1 MKKTIF
7 SRLAAIIIP
16 SLIGISSVF
25 AQHNQNLSSTK
36 SSFPQQST
44 KVLFVGTFH
53 FHYPGLDTHITANGD
68 QVDVLSLSRQK
79 ELTDLVNYIKK
90 FRPTKIAIEAFPEWK
105 AAEKLKAYKN
115 GAYRLERDERY
126 QLGMRL
132 ATELKLDTIYSIDD
146 NSMVSALSKIDPE
159 YFKALF
165 KDYDYKSEDPYSKM
179 YEQWYKAE
187 DSLRAKTS
195 LLAYF
200 KQTNSKRYHQLG
212 HGAYLVGDFKLDD
225 KRGADALAI
234 NWYSRNLRIFRNIQE
249 ITESPKD
256 RILVIFGNGH
266 GAILRQLL
274 ESSPEYEFIEF
285 DSLK

>member
-7 SRLAAIIIP
+7 SRLAALIIP

-36 SSFPQQST
+36 SYFPQQST

-53 FHYPGLDTHITANGD
+53 FHYPGLDAHITANDD
-68 QVDVLSLSRQK
+68 QVDVLSASRQK

-105 AAEKLKAYKN
+105 ATQKLKAYKN
-115 GAYRLERDERY
+115 GAYRAERDERY

-132 ATELKLDTIYSIDD
+132 AIELKLDTIYSIDD

-179 YEQWYKAE
+179 YAHWYKAE

-200 KQTNSKRYHQLG
+200 KLTNSKRYQQLM

-225 KRGADALAI
+225 KRGANALAI
-234 NWYSRNLRIFRNIQE
+234 NWYSRNLRIFRNLQE

>member
-7 SRLAAIIIP
+7 GRLAALAIL
-16 SLIGISSVF
+16 SLICIPTVF
-25 AQHNQNLSSTK
+25 AQQNKSLSSTK
-36 SSFPQQST
+36 SYFPQERT
-44 KVLFVGTFH
+44 KVLFVGSFH
-53 FHYPGLDTHITANGD
+53 FHYPGLDAHVTSND
-68 QVDVLSLSRQK
+68 DKVDVLSPTRQK

-90 FRPTKIAIEAFPEWK
+90 FRPTKTAIEALPEWK
-105 AAEKLKAYKN
+105 ATQKLNAYKK
-115 GAYRLERDERY
+115 GAYRTERDERY
-126 QLGMRL
+126 QLGMRI

-146 NSMVSALSKIDPE
+146 HSMVSELSKIDPE

-179 YEQWYKAE
+179 YERWYKAE

-195 LLAYF
+195 LLVYF

-234 NWYSRNLRIFRNIQE
+234 NWYSRNLRIFRNLQE

>member
-7 SRLAAIIIP
+7 SRLSALIIP

-36 SSFPQQST
+36 SYFPQQSA

-53 FHYPGLDTHITANGD
+53 FHYPGLDAHVTANDD
-68 QVDVLSLSRQK
+68 QVDVLSASRQK
-79 ELTDLVNYIKK
+79 ELTELVNYIKK

-115 GAYRLERDERY
+115 GAYRVERDERF

-132 ATELKLDTIYSIDD
+132 ANELKLDTIYPIDD

-165 KDYDYKSEDPYSKM
+165 KDYDYKSEDPYAKM
-179 YEQWYKAE
+179 YEHWYKAE

-200 KQTNSKRYHQLG
+200 KHTNSKRYHQLG

-234 NWYSRNLRIFRNIQE
+234 NWYSRNLRIFRNLQE